1 MADILERLTPEHVAA
16 HPLVLLEAAD
26 TIKALRAEIERD
38 TRWIRILENML
49 ATQAR
54 ESNER

>member
-16 HPLVLLEAAD
+16 HPLTLLEAAD
-26 TIKALRAEIERD
+26 TIKALRADIAREM
-38 TRWIRILENML
+38 RWIRILEDML